1 MSATQTVV
9 LNLISALVNVLL
21 PGNTWDRMRAS
32 IDRWDDKFDA
42 DGNKLPGAVKKQ
54 GVLDELELLGIR
66 GAQWIVGALIDLA
79 VMKLRIDQGKP
90 LDIEVGKPKPID

>member
-1 MSATQTVV
+1 MTETVV

-21 PGNTWDRMRAS
+21 PGNTWDRMRACVE
-32 IDRWDDKFDA
+32 RWDDRFE
-42 DGNKLPGAVKKQ
+42 DGQKLPGTVKKQ

-90 LDIEVGKPKPID
+90 LDIEVGKPKQLD

>member
-1 MSATQTVV
+1 MSEALI
-9 LNLISALVNVLL
+9 LNLISALVSALL
-21 PGNTWDRMRAS
+21 PGNTWDRLRGVV
-32 IDRWDDKFDA
+32 DRWDDKFDA
-42 DGNKLPGAVKKQ
+42 DGNKLPGTEKKA

-90 LDIEVGKPKPID
+90 IDIVVGKPKPLD

>member
-1 MSATQTVV
+1 MTPAQTIV

-21 PGNTWDRMRAS
+21 PGNTWDRMRACV
-32 IDRWDDKFDA
+32 DRWDDKFGA
-42 DGNKLPGAVKKQ
+42 DGNKLPGTEKKA

-90 LDIEVGKPKPID
+90 LDIVVGKPKPLD

>member
-1 MSATQTVV
+1 MTETVV

-21 PGNTWDRMRAS
+21 PGNTWDRMRACV
-32 IDRWDDKFDA
+32 DRWDDKFDA
-42 DGNKLPGAVKKQ
+42 TGKKLPGTAKKQ
-54 GVLDELELLGIR
+54 GVLDELELIGIR

-90 LDIEVGKPKPID
+90 LAIEVEKPKQLD

>member
-1 MSATQTVV
+1 MTETII

-21 PGNTWDRMRAS
+21 PGNTWDRLRGVV
-32 IDRWDDKFDA
+32 DRWDDKFDA
-42 DGNKLPGAVKKQ
+42 AGKKLPGTTKKQ
-54 GVLDELELLGIR
+54 GVLDELELIGIR

-90 LDIEVGKPKPID
+90 LDIEVGKPKQLG